1 MGLFDTLSAAAPQS
15 LDPNNP
21 QTILTP
27 DAVKRRQLL
36 ADALMRQGQDYTPI
50 RSGWQAAARVAQGL
64 LGGYDAGQ
72 ADKAEAA
79 GAAQSAKT
87 QAAVLAAALGNDN
100 SAAPVAPGAA
110 TVAPSGDGAAPAAPV
125 AAGAAAA
132 GSPAVLSAIQTAAAE
147 NGVPLPVAHA
157 MATQESALNPSAP
170 TGGLFQIT
178 QETAADPGY
187 GLAPFDMSK
196 VNDPLANAR
205 FGMKYL
211 AARNPGIDWNDP
223 AQLTKALNS
232 YNGGGDPNYVAN
244 VLRHYDPKGVAALYG
259 GAAPAG
265 GPQVAS
271 APLAAPAPVAAAP
284 AAPAPLPPIQTDGFS
299 PPALGATMPPAL
311 ATAAPAAAGG
321 GWSPPAEIA
330 PAVAAQQAAQRAALA
345 ASLRAPG
352 AWTPPAEI
360 GGVAAA
366 QAASPAPG
374 PQDFAGVGVGALPP
388 SMTAPPQAP
397 PVAVAAAP
405 AAVAAPIAQGDEG
418 DDAPANPVPVGKGL
432 NIPAS
437 AGVPVAGA
445 TSQPTAPAYAP
456 AAAPPAPVASAPALA
471 AALRKPQDQKQIAA
485 LAEAM
490 SDPWADA
497 GTKQL
502 AATLLAAKLKD
513 QKTFSSIYKDPTT
526 GQFGQLGADGEF
538 HTIASADKET
548 QTAEAKNFEY
558 AATHP
563 GFTDYQKSHGAE
575 STKTHVLSPDQIQTD
590 NAGNVLFRA
599 PAKTGSVQQVD
610 ENGQPVYSRAD
621 YVNAN
626 LERQGNYAWRSGLSR
641 APGGPEAIMRAQ
653 TLAAQLGED
662 DAGSEAQSRISNH
675 ANIAGQIAEQQTLG
689 HSNANMSQ
697 AALEAEGAMKL
708 ARAASDAMPRGDWVP
723 ANQVKQFYQN
733 ATSDPK
739 LGALQA
745 ANLTFGNTY
754 ARAINPKGIGTDADR
769 EHVANLLNTAT
780 GSASYN
786 AKLDQLHSEINLA
799 KESPAAA
806 MALLARNRREA
817 FEAQRGKTPGAPY
830 APAAP
835 PSGPVHYNYNEKG
848 ELVQ

>member
-1 MGLFDTLSAAAPQS
+1 MALFDGLGAPQA

-21 QTILTP
+21 ATVLSP

-36 ADALMRQGQDYTPI
+36 ADAMMKQGSDYTPI

-64 LGGYDAGQ
+64 LGGWDAGQ

-87 QAAVLAAALGNDN
+87 QAAVLAAALGNDAPAAPA
-100 SAAPVAPGAA
+100 SAVGGVDAASTPGAAPVA
-110 TVAPSGDGAAPAAPV
+110 SGTAAPGSPEVLGAIK
-125 AAGAAAA
+125 AAADKY
-132 GSPAVLSAIQTAAAE
+132 GI
-147 NGVPLPVAHA
+147 PLPVAHA
-157 MATQESALNPSAP
+157 MATQESRLNPNAP

-178 QETAADPGY
+178 QGTAADPGY

-196 VNDPLANAR
+196 VNDPAANAE

-211 AARNPGIDWNDP
+211 AARNPGIYWNDP
-223 AQLTKALNS
+223 AQVTKALRS
-232 YNGGGDPNYVAN
+232 YNGGGDPNYVEN
-244 VLRHYDPKGVAALYG
+244 VMRHYDPKGVAALYG
-259 GAAPAG
+259 GAPA
-265 GPQVAS
+265 PQVAS
-271 APLAAPAPVAAAP
+271 APLAPPARVAAAP
-284 AAPAPLPPIQTDGFS
+284 AAPAPLPPIQVDGFS

-321 GWSPPAEIA
+321 GWSPPGEIA
-330 PAVAAQQAAQRAALA
+330 PAVAAKAAAQRAALA

-360 GGVAAA
+360 GGAVAA

-374 PQDFAGVGVGALPP
+374 PQDFAGAGVGALPP
-388 SMTAPPQAP
+388 SMTAPP
-397 PVAVAAAP
+397 VSVAAAP
-405 AAVAAPIAQGDEG
+405 AAPAAPVIAQGDEG
-418 DDAPANPVPVGKGL
+418 EDEGPPNPVPVGKGL

-437 AGVPVAGA
+437 AGVPVSGGY
-445 TSQPTAPAYAP
+445 TASPAP
-456 AAAPPAPVASAPALA
+456 AAPAPSAPAIA
-471 AALRKPQDQKQIAA
+471 AALRKPQDKAQIAA
-485 LAEAM
+485 LAGAM
-490 SDPWADA
+490 SDPWTDP

-502 AATLLAAKLKD
+502 AATLLASKLKD

-526 GQFGQLGADGEF
+526 GQFGQIGADGQF
-538 HTIASADKET
+538 HTIANADKEK
-548 QTAEAKNFEY
+548 QTSEVTNFEY

-563 GFTDYQKSHGAE
+563 GFADYQKSHGAE
-575 STKTHVLSPDQIQTD
+575 ASKAHVVKDSLVANDGHVLYS
-590 NAGNVLFRA
+590 A
-599 PAKTGSVQQVD
+599 PPAPGQPVD
-610 ENGQPVYSRAD
+610 ENRQPVYSRVD
-621 YVNAN
+621 YVRAN
-626 LERQGNYAWRSGLSR
+626 QSLQGDQSWKMGLSR
-641 APGGPEAIMRAQ
+641 AKGGPEAIARAE
-653 TLAAQLGED
+653 TLAAQLGD
-662 DAGSEAQSRISNH
+662 DDPGAQAQTRISNH
-675 ANIAGQIAEQQTLG
+675 ANIAGQVAEQQTLG

-708 ARAASDAMPRGDWVP
+708 ARAASDAMPRGDWTP
-723 ANQVKQFYQN
+723 LNQVKQFYQN

-817 FEAQRGKTPGAPY
+817 FEAQRAREGGATPG

-835 PSGPVHYNYNEKG
+835 PAAAGPAHYNYDAQGN
-848 ELVQ
+848 LVQ